1 MPCKILTFP
10 NGCIDILQISTKRE
24 RLAKL
29 ILKVYSKSIKSFGQR
44 MVMSKVVLSYSGGLD
59 TTVCIPLLRE
69 KYGFDEVITVTVD
82 IGQPEVEKA
91 EERGKKY
98 ADRHYTVDAKKE
110 FVELLFRLIKANG
123 EYEGYVLG
131 TALARPLIAEK
142 VVEIAKKEK
151 ADAIAHGCTGKGN
164 DQLRFDNVF
173 YQHGFRVIAPMR
185 ELNLTREWEIEY
197 ARKHGIDIPVTKE
210 KPYSVDEN
218 LWSRSIEG
226 GRLEDPTFFSD
237 DIYEW
242 TVDPEKALDKA
253 EIIKIEFE
261 RGIPVSLNDE
271 RMDGLELIRRLNEI
285 GGRHGIGR
293 TDMIEDRVLGL
304 KSRECYE
311 HPAATILIVAHR
323 DLEKLVL
330 SRRELK
336 FKRLVEEEWAELVY
350 YGLINDPLFDA
361 LNAFIDKT
369 QERVTGWVRLK
380 LYKGSVMPIARYS
393 KFSLYR
399 PELTSFDTTL
409 IDQRYAEGFS
419 RFHGIQGRIYRSLL
433 D

>member
-1 MPCKILTFP
+1 
-10 NGCIDILQISTKRE
+10 
-24 RLAKL
+24 
-29 ILKVYSKSIKSFGQR
+29 
-44 MVMSKVVLSYSGGLD
+44 MSKVVLSYSGGLD
-59 TTVCIPLLRE
+59 TTVCIPLLKE
-69 KYGFDEVITVTVD
+69 KYGFDEVVTVTVD
-82 IGQPEVEKA
+82 IGQPEDEIRKA

-98 ADRHYTVDAKKE
+98 ADKHYTIDAKRE
-110 FVELLFRLIKANG
+110 YVDLLFKLIKANG

-142 VVEIAKKEK
+142 VVEVAKKEN

-164 DQLRFDNVF
+164 DQLRFENVF
-173 YQHGFRVIAPMR
+173 YQYGFKVIAPMR

-197 ARKHGIDIPVTKE
+197 AKQHGIDVPATKD

-226 GRLEDPTFFSD
+226 GNLEDATFIPPE

-242 TVDPEKALDKA
+242 TTDPTKAPDLP
-253 EIIKIEFE
+253 EIIKIDFE
-261 RGIPVSLNDE
+261 KGVPVALNDE
-271 RMDGLELIRRLNEI
+271 RMDGLELIIKLNEI
-285 GGRHGIGR
+285 GGKHGIGR

-311 HPAATILIVAHR
+311 HPAATILITAHR

-336 FKRLVEEEWAELVY
+336 FKRFVEEEWAELVY
-350 YGLINDPLFDA
+350 YGLTNDPLFEA

-369 QERVTGWVRLK
+369 QERVTGWVKVK
-380 LYKGSVMPIARYS
+380 LYKGSVIPVARYS
-393 KFSLYR
+393 EFSLYK
-399 PELTSFDTTL
+399 PELTSFDTTA

-419 RFHGIQGRIYRSLL
+419 KFHGLQGRIYR
-433 D
+433 DMIPKID

>member
-1 MPCKILTFP
+1 
-10 NGCIDILQISTKRE
+10 
-24 RLAKL
+24 
-29 ILKVYSKSIKSFGQR
+29 
-44 MVMSKVVLSYSGGLD
+44 MSKVVLSYSGGLD
-59 TTVCIPLLRE
+59 TTVCIPLLKE
-69 KYGFDEVITVTVD
+69 KYGFDEVVTVTVD
-82 IGQPEVEKA
+82 IGQPEDEIRKA

-98 ADRHYTVDAKKE
+98 ADKHYTIDAKRE
-110 FVELLFRLIKANG
+110 YVDLLFKLIKANG

-142 VVEIAKKEK
+142 VVEVAKKEN

-164 DQLRFDNVF
+164 DQLRFENVF
-173 YQHGFRVIAPMR
+173 YQYGFKVIAPMR

-197 ARKHGIDIPVTKE
+197 AKQHGIDVPATKD

-226 GRLEDPTFFSD
+226 GNLEDATFIPPE

-242 TVDPEKALDKA
+242 TTDPTKAPDLP
-253 EIIKIEFE
+253 EIIKIDFE
-261 RGIPVSLNDE
+261 KGVPVALNDE
-271 RMDGLELIRRLNEI
+271 RMDGLELIIKLNEI
-285 GGRHGIGR
+285 GGKQGIGR

-311 HPAATILIVAHR
+311 HPAATILITAHR

-336 FKRLVEEEWAELVY
+336 FKRFVEEEWAELVY
-350 YGLINDPLFDA
+350 YGLTNDPLFEA

-369 QERVTGWVRLK
+369 QERVTGWVKVK
-380 LYKGSVMPIARYS
+380 LYKGSVIPVARYS
-393 KFSLYR
+393 EFSLYK
-399 PELTSFDTTL
+399 PELTSFDTTA

-419 RFHGIQGRIYRSLL
+419 KFHGLQGRIYR
-433 D
+433 DMIPKID